1 MKKKELLAK
10 IEELHSLATG
20 AHDQIACL
28 YADLNELKHDQK
40 QRIEELESAVCALEI
55 NETRLMKLVERLQ
68 EDLANVVELHGTLK
82 ECIVTCTKT
91 T

>member
-10 IEELHSLATG
+10 
-20 AHDQIACL
+20 
-28 YADLNELKHDQK
+28 
-40 QRIEELESAVCALEI
+40 IEELESAVCALEI